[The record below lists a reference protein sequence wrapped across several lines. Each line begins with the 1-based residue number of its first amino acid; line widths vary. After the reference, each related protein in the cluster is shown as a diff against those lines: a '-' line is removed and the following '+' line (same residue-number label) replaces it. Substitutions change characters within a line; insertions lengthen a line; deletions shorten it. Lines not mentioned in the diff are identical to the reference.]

1 MIGFTFCAAILG
13 VLMEKLAKSVQIK
26 SMTAK
31 KISKLLI
38 LEPFLVNWYDL
49 DIIKVRF
56 LNSWVII
63 TLVYYTR
70 GENQLQYRK

>member
-1 MIGFTFCAAILG
+1 M
-13 VLMEKLAKSVQIK
+13 QIK
-26 SMTAK
+26 SITAK

-70 GENQLQYRK
+70 GENQSQYRKELPHCFIIEVNRQNFNA

>member
-1 MIGFTFCAAILG
+1 
-13 VLMEKLAKSVQIK
+13 
-26 SMTAK
+26 MTAK

>member
-1 MIGFTFCAAILG
+1 
-13 VLMEKLAKSVQIK
+13 
-26 SMTAK
+26 MTAK

-63 TLVYYTR
+63 TLVYYSR
-70 GENQLQYRK
+70 GENQLQYRKEQPHCFIIEVNRQNFNA